1 MTSNSTLQLLHQKWE
16 RPHNQSQPAGHNG
29 SLWNV
34 ITTPWISLVSSS
46 GDANSSATLKVWW
59 WWGVPLLSSFTHIKK
74 NSLFILTTVMWDIKT
89 TGLKLNSEFKN
100 TSWISALEL
109 EKFRVVLS
117 VRHMRGEKVR
127 RLEVTTLYPN
137 LSGQLFLCYVLPQ
150 PCLKLWLTRAGCL
163 QYRTGEGLE
172 RLKTSQQDR
181 TPTAQLEDRN
191 FCISYFNG

>member
-1 MTSNSTLQLLHQKWE
+1 M
-16 RPHNQSQPAGHNG
+16 
-29 SLWNV
+29 
-34 ITTPWISLVSSS
+34 
-46 GDANSSATLKVWW
+46 
-59 WWGVPLLSSFTHIKK
+59 
-74 NSLFILTTVMWDIKT
+74 
-89 TGLKLNSEFKN
+89 
-100 TSWISALEL
+100 EL

-163 QYRTGEGLE
+163 RYRTGEGLE

-191 FCISYFNG
+191 FRISYFNG